1 MLCILVF
8 RKFDTKNVQM
18 NFLPKNKN
26 GLPKRHASKAHI
38 SSDFQDLG
46 CEKFFYQYGDLH
58 FNNMYVLVAQIP
70 FKLLMQYIG
79 NTLVDE
85 VNHFHRSIDDTQ
97 FFNGL

>member
-18 NFLPKNKN
+18 NFLPKIKN

-58 FNNMYVLVAQIP
+58 FID
-70 FKLLMQYIG
+70 G
-79 NTLVDE
+79 N
-85 VNHFHRSIDDTQ
+85 
-97 FFNGL
+97 FFPALKIVGNDF